1 MINGKSNSEMGTKS
15 KNVTKKKS
23 SKIKYL
29 AFWSRTGRKFRGV
42 SNFEKIEGGDEY
54 LYTPTQVII
63 NLLEPLGNENAG
75 FVVLFPAIW
84 SSQRGL

>member
-1 MINGKSNSEMGTKS
+1 MINGKSNSKMGMKS

-29 AFWSRTGRKFRGV
+29 HFGAKREENLGQNK
-42 SNFEKIEGGDEY
+42 EKIEGGDEY

-63 NLLEPLGNENAG
+63 NLLEPLRNEKEG
-75 FVVLFPAIW
+75 FVVLFLAIW
-84 SSQRGL
+84 SSRRGL

>member
-1 MINGKSNSEMGTKS
+1 MER
-15 KNVTKKKS
+15 VTVKWERKQKCNQKKS

-63 NLLEPLGNENAG
+63 NLLEPSGDEKAG
-75 FVVLFPAIW
+75 FVVLFPTIW
-84 SSQRGL
+84 SSRRGL